1 MLSKKAQ
8 YAFRALTILVRENGN
23 GPVPISS
30 IVKEHPMSSKFL
42 ENILLELRK
51 GGILGSR
58 KGKGGGYYLMNLPQ
72 DVSFAQV
79 IRILDGAI
87 APLKCVSL
95 NFYERCDDC
104 DEQVC
109 GLHDVMKGVRDAKL
123 GILENSTLLDL
134 VKN

>member
-58 KGKGGGYYLMNLPQ
+58 KGKGGGYYLVNLPQ